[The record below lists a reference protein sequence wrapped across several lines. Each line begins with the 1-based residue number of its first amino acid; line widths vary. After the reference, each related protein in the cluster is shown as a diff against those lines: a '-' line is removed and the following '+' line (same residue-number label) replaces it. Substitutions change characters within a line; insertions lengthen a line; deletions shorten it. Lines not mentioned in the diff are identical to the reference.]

1 MPDFIDA
8 YVKETEKVPSPECYR
23 LWAAITAISGVLERK
38 VWTTGSAG
46 AIYPNLFTVL
56 VGPPT
61 SGKTNAIK
69 PIKELWSRINDLHSA
84 PDNVT
89 KASLID
95 ALSRAVRTVINGS
108 SSAHIFSSMV
118 VPCSEFGV
126 FLTHHDLEF
135 LSVLNNIYDSP
146 ISYIEERRT
155 SGKVEI
161 TKPHLIILAGTQPD
175 FLNTLLPEEAWGM
188 GFTSRLIMVYAGA
201 SPAADLFSYNA
212 TQASTLLNRLTDI
225 FNYKGEFVWSKNA
238 IDEINAWNRAGCP
251 PAPTHSKLLHYNGRR
266 ALHTIKLSMISS
278 ASRSGDLHVTVDEF
292 ERARDWML
300 TIEQTMPDVF
310 RAMGQRSD
318 TQVLSDLHFHLYRIW
333 SSVAL
338 DKRKPIPESVI
349 YDFLQSRVPSEK
361 ITRLVEVAERAGYI
375 RKAMYPGEWIPNT
388 LQKVGS
394 V

>member
-278 ASRSGDLHVTVDEF
+278 ASRSGDLHVTVDDF